1 MESARKFKIF
11 QDFSGFFKIFQN
23 VFKIFQNVFKILEQI
38 LVYLPGRSGPS
49 TRAVGRPRYKFWC
62 ICQFARG
69 LVPERSEGGGCVV
82 VVVGNKTMN
91 RIYKVAEKST
101 YIFKKRVFGKSPPVC
116 LRL

>member
-49 TRAVGRPRYKFWC
+49 TRAVGPGTNSGVFPRSLG
-62 ICQFARG
+62 A
-69 LVPERSEGGGCVV
+69 
-82 VVVGNKTMN
+82 
-91 RIYKVAEKST
+91 
-101 YIFKKRVFGKSPPVC
+101 
-116 LRL
+116 